1 MIYFDGEESDGMIT
15 GDGADAV
22 EDSRAARVRR
32 CEHAQYFAAMDV
44 KRVQQTAGVDVPQF
58 DAEIDAARKR
68 VRRIVT
74 KRIVVRI
81 QQSSDFAAMT
91 FGPGK

>member
-32 CEHAQYFAAMDV
+32 REHAQYFAPMNV
-44 KRVQQTAGVDVPQF
+44 ERV
-58 DAEIDAARKR
+58 
-68 VRRIVT
+68 
-74 KRIVVRI
+74 
-81 QQSSDFAAMT
+81 
-91 FGPGK
+91 